1 MANKE
6 QIISVLV
13 ITYNHEN
20 FIKDCLESILCQKV
34 DATIEILIGD
44 DASTDNTPQ
53 ILLNYYKKYPN
64 IIKLILRRKN
74 IGAAANIVDL
84 LKKAKGD
91 YIAFCEGDDFWIS
104 TDKLSMQLKFFQKSS
119 YVGVVHNVLLVD
131 ENKIKLLIQK
141 LNWVRKKKF
150 YSISTYDPYKLP
162 EHISSLMFKNF
173 KKLNNLSIDMLI
185 CNKQTFDK
193 MLYLIV
199 LSQGNIGRLDEVLS
213 AYRFMRSHLSNSI
226 VAKMNNLRQT
236 NTLSEMLIYLTM
248 EKWLKNQFG
257 ISKKFVS
264 AKSRLIITA
273 LFHKLKGY
281 DISLFELFKLC
292 NHRLLVVLYLPIAF
306 VKQSIDKISVSLKYS
321 LR

>member
-6 QIISVLV
+6 QIISVLI

-44 DASTDNTPQ
+44 DASTDNTPK
-53 ILLNYYKKYPN
+53 ILLDYYQKYPDN
-64 IIKLILRRKN
+64 IKLVLRKQN

-84 LKKAKGD
+84 LKKAKGN
-91 YIAFCEGDDFWIS
+91 YVAFCEGDDFWIS
-104 TDKLSMQLKFFQKSS
+104 KDKLSMQLSFLQKSS
-119 YVGVVHNVLLVD
+119 DIGVVHDVLLVN
-131 ENKIKLLIQK
+131 ENKIKLPIQK
-141 LNWVRKKKF
+141 LNWIRKKKF
-150 YSISTYDPYKLP
+150 YSLSTYDPYKLP
-162 EHISSLMFKNF
+162 EHISSLMFKNS
-173 KKLNNLSIDMLI
+173 KKLNCLNIDMLI
-185 CNKQTFDK
+185 CNRQTFDK

-199 LSQGNIGRLDEVLS
+199 LSQGNIGRVYKPLS
-213 AYRFMRSHLSNSI
+213 AYRFMRSNSSNSI

-248 EKWLKNQFG
+248 EKWLKSQFG

-292 NHRLLVVLYLPIAF
+292 NHRLLVALYLPIAF